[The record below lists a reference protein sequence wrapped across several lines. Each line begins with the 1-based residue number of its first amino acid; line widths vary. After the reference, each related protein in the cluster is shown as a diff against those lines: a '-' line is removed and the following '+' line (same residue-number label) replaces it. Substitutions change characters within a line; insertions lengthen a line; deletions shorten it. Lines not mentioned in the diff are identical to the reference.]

1 MREDMQFTDD
11 AAIWGGFERFNVPG
25 RIRKDAD
32 NPARENMFPGYADG
46 PDVTIRVGL
55 LRVGDSHFVGVNG
68 EIYTNIGL
76 GV

>member
-32 NPARENMFPGYADG
+32 NPARENVFPEYADG
-46 PDVTIRVGL
+46 LDVTIGVGL
-55 LRVGDSHFVGVNG
+55 LRVGDITSWASTVRSTRTSDSG
-68 EIYTNIGL
+68 
-76 GV
+76 